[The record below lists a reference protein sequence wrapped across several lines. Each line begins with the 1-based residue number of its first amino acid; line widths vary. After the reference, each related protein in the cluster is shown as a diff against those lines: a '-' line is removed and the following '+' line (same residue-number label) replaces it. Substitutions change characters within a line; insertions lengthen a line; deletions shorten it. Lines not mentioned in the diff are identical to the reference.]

1 MIVCQMAVKVVM
13 EDQLVDTLT
22 LLLCKSLGQ
31 MPQLTREGLSCV
43 IILLQNQ
50 KEGVVGPK

>member
-1 MIVCQMAVKVVM
+1 MIVCQMAVNVVM
-13 EDQLVDTLT
+13 EAQLVDSLT
-22 LLLCKSLGQ
+22 VQLCKSLRRAS
-31 MPQLTREGLSCV
+31 QLSKEGLSCI